1 MKLSKIK
8 NFLIFQPNKK
18 MKNNFPLILI
28 TNKLLDTKYI
38 YIYIYFSFYLIF
50 LIYYNNDLMIN
61 LFLCEYLYY

>member
-18 MKNNFPLILI
+18 MKNNIPLILI

-38 YIYIYFSFYLIF
+38 YVYIFIF
-50 LIYYNNDLMIN
+50 LFI
-61 LFLCEYLYY
+61 